1 MTHDTAAIAAYIVE
15 LFERTPIKD
24 RTLGY
29 LDSSIERKFPGLSV
43 EEFDAAQELAATIV
57 KAMRAK

>member
-1 MTHDTAAIAAYIVE
+1 MKHQTGDIAAYIVE

-29 LDSSIERKFPGLSV
+29 LDSSVERKFPGLSV
-43 EEFDAAQELAATIV
+43 EEFNAAQEIAAGIV
-57 KAMRAK
+57 KATRAK